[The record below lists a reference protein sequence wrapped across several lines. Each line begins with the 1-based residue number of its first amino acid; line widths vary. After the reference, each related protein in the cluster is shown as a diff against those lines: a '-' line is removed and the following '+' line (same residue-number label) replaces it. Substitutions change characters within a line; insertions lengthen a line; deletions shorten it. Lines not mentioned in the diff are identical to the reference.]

1 VKTRIPAI
9 ARKELLHIL
18 RDWRTLLIAFVLPVV
33 MILLFGYAI
42 TFDIRD
48 LKLAVADEDRTRAS
62 RALVEKF
69 TGSRYFRLVGTT
81 SDPEDL
87 LAMLDSGEVQIVL
100 SIPRD
105 YSRNLERGE
114 GDAVQVL
121 LDGSESNT
129 ATIAAGYVEAIF
141 SQLNIST
148 VDDLLS
154 RRGIPAKGIPPVD
167 LRIRVWFNPELNS
180 SHTIVPG
187 LIAVIMV
194 LIAALLTSL
203 TVVREREFGSLEG
216 LIATPAR
223 KHEIIVGKMLPYLG
237 LTLIDCVIV
246 AMMGVVVFE
255 VPFAG
260 SLRLFAATALV
271 FAVAGLSIG
280 LLASVVSSNQL
291 LANQIVILST
301 MLPSVLL
308 SGFMFPIKSMPGWVQ
323 AFTYAVPARYF
334 VTICRGIM
342 LKAQPAGIL
351 VRPTLLLVVFGTVL
365 LSLAVARFK
374 KKL

>member
-1 VKTRIPAI
+1 MKTRIPAI
-9 ARKELLHIL
+9 ARKELLHVV

-48 LKLAVADEDRTRAS
+48 LKLAVADEDRS
-62 RALVEKF
+62 RESRELIERF
-69 TGSRYFRLVGTT
+69 TASRYFSLVAAP
-81 SDPEDL
+81 SDPRDL
-87 LAMLDSGEVQIVL
+87 LALLDAGEAQVAL
-100 SIPRD
+100 SIPKDFGKAIR
-105 YSRNLERGE
+105 RGE
-114 GDAVQVL
+114 GDTVQVL

-129 ATIAAGYVEAIF
+129 ATIAAGYVEAVF
-141 SQLNIST
+141 ASLNTSW
-148 VDDLLS
+148 VEDALLRAGMS
-154 RRGIPAKGIPPVD
+154 PKGIPPVD
-167 LRIRVWFNPELNS
+167 MRIRVWFNPEVTS

-223 KHEIIVGKMLPYLG
+223 KHEILVGKMVPYLAI
-237 LTLIDCVIV
+237 TLIDCALV
-246 AMMGVVVFE
+246 AMMGVVVFK

-260 SLRLFAATALV
+260 SLRIFAGTALV

-280 LLASVVSSNQL
+280 LLASVVASNQL
-291 LANQIVILST
+291 LANQIVILTT
-301 MLPSVLL
+301 MLPSILL
-308 SGFMFPIKSMPGWVQ
+308 SGFMFPIKSMPEWVQ
-323 AFTYAVPARYF
+323 AFTYVVPARYF
-334 VTICRGIM
+334 ITICRGIM
-342 LKAQPAGIL
+342 LKAQPAKNL
-351 VRPTLLLVVFGTVL
+351 VWPTILLVIFGTVL
-365 LSLAVARFK
+365 LSLAAVRFK

>member
-1 VKTRIPAI
+1 VRTRIPAI
-9 ARKELLHIL
+9 ARKEVLHVL

-42 TFDIRD
+42 TFDIKD

-62 RALVEKF
+62 RALIERF
-69 TGSRYFRLVGTT
+69 TGSRYFTLIATP
-81 SDPEDL
+81 SDPKDL
-87 LAMLDSGEVQIVL
+87 LALLDSGEAQIAL
-100 SIPRD
+100 SIPKD
-105 YSRNLERGE
+105 YGRNLERWE
-114 GDAVQVL
+114 GDTVQVL

-129 ATIAAGYVEAIF
+129 ATIAAGYVEAILSSVNIALVKGVL
-141 SQLNIST
+141 SQSG
-148 VDDLLS
+148 VS
-154 RRGIPAKGIPPVD
+154 AGGIPPVD
-167 LRIRVWFNPELNS
+167 MQIRVWFNPELDS
-180 SHTIVPG
+180 SHTIVPA
-187 LIAVIMV
+187 LIGVIMV

-223 KHEIIVGKMLPYLG
+223 KYEIIIGKMLPYLA
-237 LTLIDCVIV
+237 LTLIDCMIV
-246 AMMGVVVFE
+246 AGMGVVVFG

-260 SLRLFAATALV
+260 SLQLFAGTALV

-308 SGFMFPIKSMPGWVQ
+308 SGFMFPIKSMPEWVQ

-334 VTICRGIM
+334 ITICRGIL
-342 LKAQPAGIL
+342 LKAQPAESL
-351 VRPTLLLVVFGTVL
+351 VRPTILLVVFGVAL
-365 LSLAVARFK
+365 LGLAVARFQ

>member
-1 VKTRIPAI
+1 VKTRIPAM
-9 ARKELLHIL
+9 AHKEFLHIL

-33 MILLFGYAI
+33 LILLFGFAI

-48 LKLAVADEDRTRAS
+48 LKLAVTDEDRTRAS
-62 RALVEKF
+62 RALIERF
-69 TGSRYFRLVGTT
+69 TGSPYFRLVATP
-81 SDPEDL
+81 SNPEDL
-87 LAMLDSGEVQIVL
+87 AALLDSGAAQIAL
-100 SIPRD
+100 SIPKD
-105 YSRNLERGE
+105 YGRNIERWE
-114 GDAVQVL
+114 GDTVQVL

-129 ATIAAGYVEAIF
+129 ATIAAGYVDAIF
-141 SQLNIST
+141 ADLNIQT
-148 VDDLLS
+148 VKRVLS
-154 RRGIPAKGIPPVD
+154 RGGIPPQGIPPVD
-167 LRIRVWFNPELNS
+167 MRIRVWFNPELNS
-180 SHTIVPG
+180 TYTIVPG

-223 KHEIIVGKMLPYLG
+223 KHEIIIGKMLPYLG
-237 LTLIDCVIV
+237 LTLNDSVIV
-246 AMMGVVVFE
+246 AVMGVVVFD

-260 SLRLFAATALV
+260 SLRLFAGTALV

-280 LLASVVSSNQL
+280 LFASVISSNQL
-291 LANQIVILST
+291 LANQIVILTT

-308 SGFMFPIKSMPGWVQ
+308 SGFMFPIKSMPEWVQ

-334 VTICRGIM
+334 ITICRGVM
-342 LKAQPAGIL
+342 LKAQPAESL
-351 VRPTLLLVVFGTVL
+351 VRPTIFLVVFGTVL
-365 LSLAVARFK
+365 LSLAVSRFR

>member
-1 VKTRIPAI
+1 MKTRIPAI

-69 TGSRYFRLVGTT
+69 TGSRYFRLVGST
-81 SDPEDL
+81 SDPEHL
-87 LAMLDSGEVQIVL
+87 LAMLDSGEAQIAL
-100 SIPRD
+100 SIPKD
-105 YSRNLERGE
+105 YGRNVERWE
-114 GDAVQVL
+114 GDTVQVL

-148 VDDLLS
+148 VHDLLW
-154 RRGIPAKGIPPVD
+154 RGGIPARGIPPVD
-167 LRIRVWFNPELNS
+167 MRIRVWFNPELNS

-223 KHEIIVGKMLPYLG
+223 RYEIIVGKMLPYLG
-237 LTLIDCVIV
+237 VTLIDCVLV

-260 SLRLFAATALV
+260 SLRLFSATALV

-301 MLPSVLL
+301 MLPSILL
-308 SGFMFPIKSMPGWVQ
+308 SGFMFPIKSMPAWVQ

-334 VTICRGIM
+334 ITICRGIM
-342 LKAQPAGIL
+342 LKAQPVVNL
-351 VRPTLLLVVFGTVL
+351 VRPTLFLVLFGTVL

>member
-1 VKTRIPAI
+1 VRTRIPAI
-9 ARKELLHIL
+9 ARKEILHVV
-18 RDWRTLLIAFVLPVV
+18 RDWRTLLIAFVLPVM

-48 LKLAVADEDRTRAS
+48 LKLAVADQDRTRAS
-62 RALVEKF
+62 RALIEKF
-69 TGSRYFRLVGTT
+69 TGSRYFRLVATP
-81 SDPEDL
+81 SDPNDL
-87 LAMLDSGEVQIVL
+87 LALLASGEAQIAL
-100 SIPRD
+100 SIPKD
-105 YSRNLERGE
+105 YGRNIERWE
-114 GDAVQVL
+114 GDTVQVL

-129 ATIAAGYVEAIF
+129 TTIAAGYVEAILAG
-141 SQLNIST
+141 LNIAT
-148 VDDLLS
+148 VKHVLS
-154 RRGIPAKGIPPVD
+154 QGGVSPKGIPPVD
-167 LRIRVWFNPELNS
+167 MQIRVWFNPELNS

-194 LIAALLTSL
+194 LVAALLTSL

-216 LIATPAR
+216 LITTPAR
-223 KHEIIVGKMLPYLG
+223 KYEIIVGKMLPYMV
-237 LTLIDCVIV
+237 LTLLDCMIV
-246 AMMGVVVFE
+246 AIMGVVVFH

-260 SLRLFAATALV
+260 SLLLFAGTALV

-308 SGFMFPIKSMPGWVQ
+308 SGFMFPIKSMPEWVQ
-323 AFTYAVPARYF
+323 VFTYAVPARYF
-334 VTICRGIM
+334 ITICRGVM
-342 LKAQPAGIL
+342 LKAQPAESL
-351 VRPTLLLVVFGTVL
+351 LRPTIFLVVFGAVL
-365 LSLAVARFK
+365 LSLAVARFS

>member
-1 VKTRIPAI
+1 MKTRIPAI

-18 RDWRTLLIAFVLPVV
+18 RDWRTLLIAFVLPVL

-48 LKLAVADEDRTRAS
+48 LKLAVADEDRSRAS
-62 RALVEKF
+62 RSLVEKF
-69 TGSRYFRLVGTT
+69 TGSRYFRLVATT

-87 LAMLDSGEVQIVL
+87 LAMLDSGEAQIAL

-105 YSRNLERGE
+105 YGRNLERGE

-223 KHEIIVGKMLPYLG
+223 RYEIIVGKMLPYLG
-237 LTLIDCVIV
+237 VTLIDCVIV

-334 VTICRGIM
+334 ITICRGIM
-342 LKAQPAGIL
+342 LKAQPAVNL
-351 VRPTLLLVVFGTVL
+351 VRPTLFLVLFGTVL